1 MTSDDLESTLRDRL
15 HEAIDPIVPGPNAAG
30 RVMRAITG
38 AASEDRGGRGAG
50 AWFGRGLGSV
60 LVASLVVVLVG
71 GALGLSLAL
80 RGHPTAPGPST
91 RTSAPLPV
99 PTATAS
105 TAASPIPSPSPATG
119 PPACEG
125 AMLSAH
131 FADQNGAAGTL
142 GGEIVL
148 QNSSDA
154 PCIMDGYTNLRG
166 SANGQATQLGVTHN
180 LTGFFQIDGTP
191 ITPQLITLQPGQVAY
206 VAFVYSDVQSMETP
220 CPSFT
225 ALLVTPPQG
234 RNEVTVEAAQPDA
247 TLTLCPAHGAAI
259 WVDEAPVSLIS
270 YFTMNP

>member
-1 MTSDDLESTLRDRL
+1 MTSDDLENTLRDRL
-15 HEAIDPIVPGPNAAG
+15 HDAIDPIVPGPHAAG
-30 RVMRAITG
+30 RVMSAIAD
-38 AASEDRGGRGAG
+38 AASEDHGHRGAG

-91 RTSAPLPV
+91 HTSTPFPL

-105 TAASPIPSPSPATG
+105 PAPSPVPTPSPATG
-119 PPACEG
+119 PLACEG

-148 QNSSDA
+148 QNSSDV
-154 PCIMDGYTNLRG
+154 PCTMDGYTNLRG
-166 SANGQATQLGVTHN
+166 SANGEATQLGVTHD

-191 ITPQLITLQPGQVAY
+191 ITPQLITLQPGGIAY
-206 VAFVYSDVQSMETP
+206 VAFVYSDVQSTETS

-234 RNEVTVEAAQPDA
+234 RNEATMEAAQPESPF
-247 TLTLCPAHGAAI
+247 TLCPAHGAAI